1 MYLCIVIKKVK
12 MMKIPKQL
20 IVDYACVCIA
30 FMVLIIAMHPVYF
43 GEFQVTQELIV
54 MLTQECILAY
64 FLVIVAEIFVTYVLR
79 KPFSYSDEYN
89 VRFHHFLLCS
99 LVTIPLYTAMLN
111 QFLVIKKFGWE
122 HWEYAWIDFDGL
134 FSLKW
139 FLNRLLPCIVSSV
152 IMILIAMPIISQ
164 IRVMLISIRELKEI
178 NQLLETEQTK
188 QHNNHAE
195 NKKAE
200 KIILH
205 GDSRETLIVNPYDIM
220 YAESVGNYLSIV
232 YFNESF
238 SESDKP
244 VTELCT
250 KRLRSSLKDVEEAL
264 ETFPFLVH
272 IHRAFLVNI
281 NFITQ
286 VSGNSAG
293 YKVSMFSTDKVLPV
307 SKANVATFRDKIK
320 ELGKDLG

>member
-1 MYLCIVIKKVK
+1 
-12 MMKIPKQL
+12 MKIPKQL
-20 IVDYACVCIA
+20 IIDYACVCIV
-30 FMVLIIAMHPVYF
+30 FMIFIVAMHPVYF

-64 FLVIVAEIFVTYVLR
+64 FLVIVAEIFVTYVLQN
-79 KPFSYSDEYN
+79 PLSYSDEYN
-89 VRFHHFLLCS
+89 VRFHHFLLCC
-99 LVTIPLYTAMLN
+99 LVTIPLYTATLN

-139 FLNRLLPCIVSSV
+139 FLNRLLPCLVCSV

-164 IRVMLISIRELKEI
+164 IRVMLISIRELKEL
-178 NQLLETEQTK
+178 NQLLEEEQTK
-188 QHNNHAE
+188 QRNNHAE
-195 NKKAE
+195 EKMTE

-205 GDSRETLIVNPYDIM
+205 GDSRESLIVNPLDIM
-220 YAESVGNYLSIV
+220 YVESVGNYLSIV
-232 YFNESF
+232 YFNES
-238 SESDKP
+238 
-244 VTELCT
+244 ELCQ
-250 KRLRSSLKDVEEAL
+250 KRLRSSLKEIEETL
-264 ETFPFLVH
+264 EAYPFMVH

-293 YKVSMFSTDKVLPV
+293 YKVNMFSTDKILPV
-307 SKANVATFRDKIK
+307 SKANVSTFRNKIRDLGK
-320 ELGKDLG
+320 ELG